1 LAATRITER
10 GSSNAKKALLAAA
23 ASLLFASSANAVSIN
38 LFEVGVNKD
47 GDQPTP
53 ANVKYALDSSGL
65 GSVSV
70 IVKGKGS
77 HFVLGYFDYE
87 IGELL
92 FDELGAAN
100 GTPDA
105 GESWEIDEPGFVFG
119 NIYSNFQGGFLG
131 NSNGIEGVLEDV
143 AMALVRTFDNGVY
156 RHTQVTFFTSLD
168 QPRVPFYLSQMDDET
183 GTTLYFWSTTGVPEP
198 GSLALL
204 GLALLGVVRRRR

>member
-1 LAATRITER
+1 M
-10 GSSNAKKALLAAA
+10 KKALLAAA

-53 ANVKYALDSSGL
+53 ANVKYALDASGL

-70 IVKGKGS
+70 IVKGFGP

-87 IGELL
+87 IGDLF

-100 GTPDA
+100 GAPDM

-119 NIYSNFQGGFLG
+119 NIYNNFQGGALD
-131 NSNGIEGVLEDV
+131 NTNGIDGVLEDV
-143 AMALVRTFDNGVY
+143 AMALGRSFNVVY
-156 RHTQVTFFTSLD
+156 GGIWVSFFTSLERPD
-168 QPRVPFYLSQMDDET
+168 VPFYLSQTDDESGET
-183 GTTLYFWSTTGVPEP
+183 IYFWSTTRVPEP

-204 GLALLGVVRRRR
+204 GLGLAMLGVARRRR

>member
-1 LAATRITER
+1 M
-10 GSSNAKKALLAAA
+10 KKALLAAA
-23 ASLLFASSANAVSIN
+23 ASLLFASSANAVSIS
-38 LFEVGVNKD
+38 LFDVGVNKD

-87 IGELL
+87 IGDLF

-100 GTPDA
+100 GAPDA

-119 NIYSNFQGGFLG
+119 NIYNNFQGGFLD

-143 AMALVRTFDNGVY
+143 AMALGRSFDVVY
-156 RHTQVTFFTSLD
+156 GGIQVTFFSSLE
-168 QPRVPFYLSQMDDET
+168 QPRVPFYLSQTDDET
-183 GTTLYFWSTTGVPEP
+183 GATIYLWSTTRVPEP

-204 GLALLGVVRRRR
+204 GLGLVMLGAARRRR

>member
-1 LAATRITER
+1 V
-10 GSSNAKKALLAAA
+10 KKALLAAA
-23 ASLLFASSANAVSIN
+23 ASLLFASSANAVSIS
-38 LFEVGVNKD
+38 LFEIGVNKD

-87 IGELL
+87 IGELF

-100 GTPDA
+100 GAPDI

-119 NIYSNFQGGFLG
+119 NIYNNFQGGALD
-131 NSNGIEGVLEDV
+131 NTNGIEGVLEDV
-143 AMALVRTFDNGVY
+143 AMALGRTFSNGVY
-156 RHTQVTFFTSLD
+156 GHTRVTFFTSLE

-183 GTTLYFWSTTGVPEP
+183 GTTLYLWSTTGVPEP

-204 GLALLGVVRRRR
+204 GLGLVMLGVARRRR

>member
-1 LAATRITER
+1 M
-10 GSSNAKKALLAAA
+10 KKALLAAA

-53 ANVKYALDSSGL
+53 ANVKYALDASGL

-70 IVKGKGS
+70 IVKGFGP

-87 IGELL
+87 IGDLF

-100 GTPDA
+100 GAPDM

-119 NIYSNFQGGFLG
+119 NIYNNFQGGALD
-131 NSNGIEGVLEDV
+131 NTNGIDGVLEDV
-143 AMALVRTFDNGVY
+143 AMALGRSFNVVY
-156 RHTQVTFFTSLD
+156 GGIWVSFFTSLE
-168 QPRVPFYLSQMDDET
+168 QPDVPFYLSQTDDESGET
-183 GTTLYFWSTTGVPEP
+183 IYFWSTTRVPEP

-204 GLALLGVVRRRR
+204 GLGLAMLGVARRRR

>member
-1 LAATRITER
+1 V
-10 GSSNAKKALLAAA
+10 KKALLAAA
-23 ASLLFASSANAVSIN
+23 ASLLFASSANAVSIS
-38 LFEVGVNKD
+38 LFEVGVNKN

-53 ANVKYALDSSGL
+53 ANVRYALDASGL

-70 IVKGKGS
+70 IVKGKGD

-87 IGELL
+87 IGDLF

-119 NIYSNFQGGFLG
+119 NIYNNFQGGFLD
-131 NSNGIEGVLEDV
+131 NSNGIDGVLEDV
-143 AMALVRTFDNGVY
+143 AMALGRTFNNGAY
-156 RHTQVTFFTSLD
+156 RHTRVTFFASLR
-168 QPRVPFYLSQMDDET
+168 QPGVPFYLSQMDDET
-183 GTTLYFWSTTGVPEP
+183 GTTLYLWSTTAVPEP

-204 GLALLGVVRRRR
+204 GLGLALLGVARRRR

>member
-1 LAATRITER
+1 MKRI
-10 GSSNAKKALLAAA
+10 LLAAA
-23 ASLLFASSANAVSIN
+23 ASLLFASSANAASIS
-38 LFEVGVNKD
+38 LFEVGINKD

-70 IVKGKGS
+70 IVKGKGE

-87 IGELL
+87 IGDLF

-100 GTPDA
+100 GVA
-105 GESWEIDEPGFVFG
+105 AMGESWEIDEPGFTFG
-119 NIYSNFQGGFLG
+119 NIYLNFQGGALD
-131 NSNGIEGVLEDV
+131 NTNGIDGVLEDV
-143 AMALVRTFDNGVY
+143 AMALGRTFNVVY
-156 RHTQVTFFTSLD
+156 GGIRVTFFTSLE

-183 GTTLYFWSTTGVPEP
+183 GDTIYLWSSTAVPEP

-204 GLALLGVVRRRR
+204 GLGLALLGVARRRR

>member
-1 LAATRITER
+1 M
-10 GSSNAKKALLAAA
+10 LLAAA
-23 ASLLFASSANAVSIN
+23 ASLLFASSANAASIS

-53 ANVKYALDSSGL
+53 DNVKYALDSSGL

-70 IVKGKGS
+70 IVKGKGE

-87 IGELL
+87 IGDLF

-100 GTPDA
+100 GVA
-105 GESWEIDEPGFVFG
+105 GMGESWEIDEPGFTFG
-119 NIYSNFQGGFLG
+119 NIYLNFQGGALD
-131 NSNGIEGVLEDV
+131 NTNGIDGVLEDV
-143 AMALVRTFDNGVY
+143 AMALGRTFNVVYGGV
-156 RHTQVTFFTSLD
+156 RVTFFTSLE

-183 GTTLYFWSTTGVPEP
+183 GDTIYLWSSTAVPEP

-204 GLALLGVVRRRR
+204 GLGLALLGVARRRR

>member
-1 LAATRITER
+1 V
-10 GSSNAKKALLAAA
+10 KKALLAVA
-23 ASLLFASSANAVSIN
+23 ASLLFASSANAASIS

-53 ANVKYALDSSGL
+53 ANVKYALDASGL

-70 IVKGKGS
+70 IVKGKGE

-87 IGELL
+87 IGDLF

-100 GTPDA
+100 GVA
-105 GESWEIDEPGFVFG
+105 GMGESWEIDEPGFTFG
-119 NIYSNFQGGFLG
+119 NIYLNFQGGALD
-131 NSNGIEGVLEDV
+131 NTNGVDGVLEDV
-143 AMALVRTFDNGVY
+143 AMALGRTFSVVY
-156 RHTQVTFFTSLD
+156 GGIRVTFFTSLE

-183 GTTLYFWSTTGVPEP
+183 GDTIYLWSSTAVPEP

-204 GLALLGVVRRRR
+204 GLGLALLGVARRRR

>member
-1 LAATRITER
+1 MKRI
-10 GSSNAKKALLAAA
+10 LLAAA
-23 ASLLFASSANAVSIN
+23 ASLLFASSANAASIS

-53 ANVKYALDSSGL
+53 DNVKYALDASGL

-70 IVKGKGS
+70 IVKGKGE

-87 IGELL
+87 IGDLF

-100 GTPDA
+100 GVA
-105 GESWEIDEPGFVFG
+105 GMGESWEIDEPGFTFG
-119 NIYSNFQGGFLG
+119 NIYLNFQGGALD
-131 NSNGIEGVLEDV
+131 NTNGIDGVLEDV
-143 AMALVRTFDNGVY
+143 AMALGRTFNVVY
-156 RHTQVTFFTSLD
+156 GGIRVTFFTSLE

-183 GTTLYFWSTTGVPEP
+183 GDTIYLWSTTAVPEP

-204 GLALLGVVRRRR
+204 GLGLTLLGVARRRR

>member
-1 LAATRITER
+1 MKRM
-10 GSSNAKKALLAAA
+10 LLAAA
-23 ASLLFASSANAVSIN
+23 ASLLFASSANAASIS

-53 ANVKYALDSSGL
+53 DNVKYALDSSGL

-70 IVKGKGS
+70 IVKGKGE

-87 IGELL
+87 IGDLF

-100 GTPDA
+100 GVA
-105 GESWEIDEPGFVFG
+105 AMGESWEIDEPGFTFG
-119 NIYSNFQGGFLG
+119 NIYLNFQGGALD
-131 NSNGIEGVLEDV
+131 NTNGIDGVLEDV
-143 AMALVRTFDNGVY
+143 AMALGRTFNVVYGGV
-156 RHTQVTFFTSLD
+156 RVTFFTSLE

-183 GTTLYFWSTTGVPEP
+183 GDTIYLWSSTAVPEP

-204 GLALLGVVRRRR
+204 GLGLALLGVARRRR